1 LIVEAG
7 EEDRETAEM
16 RILAGTIGVIVIVIV
31 IGVETYTVPPLIQ
44 FHS

>member
-16 RILAGTIGVIVIVIV
+16 RILAGIISVIVIV
-31 IGVETYTVPPLIQ
+31 IGVETYSVPPLIQ
-44 FHS
+44 FYS